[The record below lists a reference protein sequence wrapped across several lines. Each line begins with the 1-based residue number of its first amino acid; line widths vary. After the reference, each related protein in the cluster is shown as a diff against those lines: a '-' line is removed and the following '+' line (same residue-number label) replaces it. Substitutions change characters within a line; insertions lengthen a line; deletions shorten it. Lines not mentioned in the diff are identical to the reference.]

1 MILDII
7 ANKELKHQ
15 LSVQIKSGKKLS
27 KDYVHGRGL
36 NGQFFVQI
44 SDWNLSQTSII
55 WVKSESKQDSK
66 SAYSQRYQFRDKS
79 EYLSHKSLDKK
90 EEANNP

>member
-1 MILDII
+1 MEQTLAWSWHISWNDRAHVSYMILDII

-44 SDWNLSQTSII
+44 SD
-55 WVKSESKQDSK
+55 
-66 SAYSQRYQFRDKS
+66 
-79 EYLSHKSLDKK
+79 
-90 EEANNP
+90 